1 MANELKSTFLR
12 SKMNKDLDA
21 RILPPGE
28 YRDGE
33 NIAISRSEGAD
44 VGALENILGNKLV
57 SDFGITAIG
66 VETIGMYT
74 DNGNNRIFLFM
85 TNYTDS
91 SSDQLSNRASVDSY
105 CSIIVYDFDDENYEV
120 LVEGSFL
127 NFSKTQPIYGINL
140 LEDLLFWTDDRNQPR
155 RIDILKALDAPATS
169 PNPYYQLEENISVA
183 KYYPFSTP
191 ETYEEITVTVKAIT
205 TVLNFDGSNLNAAAT
220 GLGTIPFVPPVDY
233 PQTKYNTI
241 CEIQGD
247 LPNIKLHPGLKFYVK
262 SSTPNGGYGSLDT
275 FTTWPFYNEIKNYP
289 IEWAM
294 QSLHGGAPTPFPWPM
309 YDMNSAPNPPRA
321 EYEEESGYSDR
332 WMSVSKE
339 YASNPNALFRAN
351 TPGGPITSKDD
362 TATGATQDLHS
373 LDYQENYLKW
383 FYPNIPFLDTSTGEE
398 WEGEV
403 ELVFIV
409 PKLRNKT
416 DRWLPSTYRI
426 RLNDIEQADITTD
439 LAYAPEK
446 GLASQ
451 GYHEDGMPAI
461 GLIATSP
468 NAQWLPRNTL
478 GSISGINEAWLANE
492 MVLIAGTTNTVNY
505 LTDYQ
510 KSVGLGLLNVTL
522 NPLNGYGIGP
532 KLGPAITTAPGYTIP
547 LRTYAKW
554 YFQPGMKIDCPLF
567 TDPNVTLVIDQIFP
581 NGAFPDNTGPDSN
594 LGTFLISVHG
604 EDRDGNFLTHW
615 VTPDMEEYL
624 YDGSYGGIYLDLSFP
639 NPYYEQNFGGDTFYL
654 DEKFCRLAYR
664 YKFDSGEYSLISPFT
679 QCLFQP
685 KNKGYYL
692 KGKNKW
698 DYDTAGVAFLTVGD
712 AEPTSDIEDVSQTTL
727 NKLYE
732 NSLEQVQILIES
744 PVIGVDNIPFNEIGE
759 KLKIESLEIIF
770 NESDSTALKVLK
782 SIPVS
787 DPAITTNATNV
798 FTYTWEGDKPYSTLP
813 AKEVVRV
820 SDKVPIKALAQEIAG
835 NRVIYG
841 NFVNRHS
848 SPEFLNYDIGI
859 SRKYTVDDE
868 FTSFSTESYPNHTLK
883 QNRSYQVGIVLSDK
897 YGRQSDVILA
907 PSEIST
913 LEANSQIFSGDTFK
927 AKYLTIEE
935 AVDVLPQ
942 GRNITDWVG
951 NSIKILFND
960 VIPKEIAGLDGYPG
974 LYTDQGG
981 VVNVVVNNGG
991 VGYTAAKN
999 VPTTTLSSLG
1009 VGLTVDITETGGI
1022 IDGIFINQPGK
1033 GYEVGDTVNV
1043 NQDGNVSAIL
1053 EITETSAA
1061 NPLGWYSYKVVVKQQ
1076 EQDYYNLYLPQI
1088 LNGEPLSDPG
1098 VSPPYLNRVGV
1109 ESKFVFSTLGDNI
1122 NKIPREVN
1130 ESNQFVDYVTSKTKL
1145 FPRVSQ
1151 FGGEQSTWGIF
1162 GVGLSS
1168 WGSST
1173 NIKTGNVFNDENAD
1187 GVVNLGSF
1195 NNIYNIDP
1203 ATPPSYSLLQYILY
1217 KQQDNPY
1224 ITIGTNSPGR
1234 SPFLLSY
1241 LYSPGGIAGLFYD
1254 GAEVNYD
1261 GYIETTGVGTTHYS
1275 GSSSAI
1281 SQGAFNSGIGVVETS
1296 PFVSKLDI
1304 FYETSTSGKINDLNY
1319 LIETNADENIPYDL
1333 RIENALW
1340 TENLDPLYWSLWRIN
1355 GLPSPVPVAGA
1366 DPWISKI
1373 TPQNALGL
1381 TIPLADVVSV
1391 DMSVVDNLGVDRS
1404 NEFLISNN
1412 VSGTSTYGIYLDNG
1426 QDGGLTY
1433 LESPSQAHDFT
1444 FTITVETLAEIPTDP
1459 NNVKVFNFSRSY
1471 TNARPDLSQSGS
1483 NPRGGPA
1490 PLDPPIL
1497 KADETGIVWGKIID
1511 PTGMSGPWGTNI
1523 AAVNGGMRT
1532 WYNTIGG
1539 IPGLGLQEDI
1549 AQQLKWSIIS
1559 CINQTDLQDYK
1570 NNISFTQGSN
1580 GYITNPNPPGNPQQW
1595 QNEQAIQVDTPLPAG
1610 DYQVV
1615 YQIIDANNNDS
1626 EGGQIIYEYPTTEG
1640 FGPLQF
1646 TIDPV

>member
-1 MANELKSTFLR
+1 
-12 SKMNKDLDA
+12 MNKDLDA

-66 VETIGMYT
+66 VETIGMHT

-105 CSIIVYDFDDENYEV
+105 CSIIVYDFDDDNYEV

-155 RIDILKALDAPATS
+155 RIDILKALNAPATS
-169 PNPYYQLEENISVA
+169 GNPYYQIEENISVA

-205 TVLNFDGSNLNAAAT
+205 TVLNVDGSNLDAGAT
-220 GLGTIPFVPPVDY
+220 GAGTIPFVPPVDY

-262 SSTPNGGYGSLDT
+262 SSTPDGGYGSLDT

-289 IEWAM
+289 IEWAQ
-294 QSLHGGAPTPFPWPM
+294 QSLHGGVPGTPFPWSM
-309 YDMNSAPNPPRA
+309 YSMAGPNFPQA
-321 EYEEESGYSDR
+321 QYDTESGYGNR

-362 TATGATQDLHS
+362 TATGATQDLPS

-426 RLNDIEQADITTD
+426 RLNDIEKADSTID
-439 LAYAPEK
+439 LPYAPEK

-451 GYHEDGMPAI
+451 GYHQDGMDAVSL
-461 GLIATSP
+461 GATAPSH
-468 NAQWLPRNTL
+468 NWLPRNTL
-478 GSISGINEAWLANE
+478 GSNPNINESWLANE

-532 KLGPAITTAPGYTIP
+532 KLGSAITTDPGHTIP

-581 NGAFPDNTGPDSN
+581 NGAFPNNTPPDSN

-604 EDRDGNFLTHW
+604 EDKDGNFLTHW

-624 YDGSYGGIYLDLSFP
+624 YDAVYGGIYLDLSFP
-639 NPYYEQNFGGDTFYL
+639 NPYYEQNYGGDTFYL

-698 DYDTAGVAFLTVGD
+698 DYDTFGVAFLAVGD
-712 AEPTSDIEDVSQTTL
+712 TEPVSDIEKVSQTTL
-727 NKLYE
+727 NGLYE
-732 NSLEQVQILIES
+732 NSLEQIQILIDS
-744 PVIGVDNIPFNEIGE
+744 PVIGVNNIPFNEIGE

-798 FTYTWEGDKPYSTLP
+798 FTYTWEGDKPYNTLP
-813 AKEVVRV
+813 AKEAVRV
-820 SDKVPIKALAQEIAG
+820 SDKVPIKALAQEMAG
-835 NRVIYG
+835 NRIIYG

-848 SPEFLNYDIGI
+848 SPEFLDYDIGI

-981 VVNVVVNNGG
+981 VVTVDIDAFGT
-991 VGYTAAKN
+991 GYTKFQKN
-999 VPTTTLSSLG
+999 VPTITTLG
-1009 VGLTVDITETGGI
+1009 IGEGLTVDLTVALGAVTGV
-1022 IDGIFINQPGK
+1022 FINQPGK
-1033 GYEVGDTVNV
+1033 GYEIGDTVSITTGG
-1043 NQDGNVSAIL
+1043 GNAIL
-1053 EITETSAA
+1053 KITEITPA
-1061 NPLGWYSYKVVVKQQ
+1061 NPLGWYSYKIVVKQQ

-1088 LNGEPLSDPG
+1088 LNGEPLTSLVVAP
-1098 VSPPYLNRVGV
+1098 LFNRVGV
-1109 ESKFVFSTLGDNI
+1109 DSKIVFSTLGDNI

-1130 ESNQFVDYVTSKTKL
+1130 ESNQFVTYVTSKTKL

-1151 FGGEQSTWGIF
+1151 FAGNQSTWGLF
-1162 GVGLSS
+1162 GGAAAWTSGV
-1168 WGSST
+1168 T
-1173 NIKTGNVFNDENAD
+1173 IKTGNVFNDENAD

-1195 NNIYNIDP
+1195 NNIYNTDP
-1203 ATPPSYSLLQYILY
+1203 GITPSYALIEYILY

-1234 SPFLLSY
+1234 SPFLLPY
-1241 LYSPGGIAGLFYD
+1241 LYSPGGWFADSYD
-1254 GAEVNYD
+1254 GAEVNYNAYLEPS
-1261 GYIETTGVGTTHYS
+1261 GTGTTYYS
-1275 GSSSAI
+1275 ASPSPY
-1281 SQGAFNSGIGVVETS
+1281 SQGAFNSGIGVIETS

-1319 LIETNADENIPYDL
+1319 LIETNADENIPYDI
-1333 RIENALW
+1333 RVENAIW

-1373 TPQNALGL
+1373 TPQNAAGL
-1381 TIPLADVVSV
+1381 TIPLVDVVSI
-1391 DMSVVDNLGVDRS
+1391 DMSVVDGLGVDRS
-1404 NEFLISNN
+1404 TEFLLSNN
-1412 VSGTSTYGIYLDNG
+1412 VSGTSTYSIYLDNG

-1433 LESPSQAHDFT
+1433 FESPSQTHDFT
-1444 FTITVETLAEIPTDP
+1444 FTITVETLAELPTDP
-1459 NNVKVFNFSRSY
+1459 NHTKVFNFSRSY
-1471 TNARPDLSQSGS
+1471 TNARPDLTHLGS
-1483 NPRGGPA
+1483 NPRGGPI
-1490 PLDPPIL
+1490 PLDPPNL
-1497 KADETGIVWGKIID
+1497 KADETGIVWGQIID
-1511 PTGMSGPWGTNI
+1511 PTGMSGPWGSNI

-1532 WYNTIGG
+1532 YFSSIGG
-1539 IPGLGLQEDI
+1539 IPGLGQQEDI
-1549 AQQLKWSIIS
+1549 AQQLKWSIVS
-1559 CINQTDLQDYK
+1559 CINQTDLLDYK
-1570 NNISFTQGSN
+1570 NNISFTQGGN

-1595 QNEQAIQVDTPLPAG
+1595 ENTQAIQVDTPLPVG
-1610 DYQVV
+1610 DYRVV

-1626 EGGQIIYEYPTTEG
+1626 DGGQIIYEYPTTEG
-1640 FGPLQF
+1640 FAVDYLEF

>member
-44 VGALENILGNKLV
+44 VGALENVLGNKLI

-85 TNYTDS
+85 TNYTDT
-91 SSDQLSNRASVDSY
+91 SSDQLSNRASVNSY
-105 CSIIVYDFDDENYEV
+105 CSIIVYDFDDDNYEV

-155 RIDILKALDAPATS
+155 RIDTLKALDAPATS
-169 PNPYYQLEENISVA
+169 PNPYYQIEENISVA

-205 TVLNFDGSNLNAAAT
+205 TVLNVDGSDLDADSDKAPN
-220 GLGTIPFVPPVDY
+220 PWEPPVDY

-262 SSTPNGGYGSLDT
+262 SSTPNGGYGSLNT

-289 IEWAM
+289 IEWGM
-294 QSLHGGAPTPFPWPM
+294 QSLHGGVPGTPFPWSM
-309 YDMNSAPNPPRA
+309 YSMTLITPQAQ
-321 EYEEESGYSDR
+321 YVLESGFSKR

-351 TPGGPITSKDD
+351 NGASVLTKDD
-362 TATGATQDLHS
+362 GPDGVTQDLPS

-383 FYPNIPFLDTSTGEE
+383 FYPNIPFLDTDTGEE
-398 WEGEV
+398 WKGEV

-416 DRWLPSTYRI
+416 DRWLPSTYR
-426 RLNDIEQADITTD
+426 LKLYNIEKADDAVD
-439 LAYAPEK
+439 LAYGPADK

-451 GYHEDGMPAI
+451 GYHEDGMPGI
-461 GLIATSP
+461 GLIATAP
-468 NAQWLPRNTL
+468 GPEWLPRNTL
-478 GSISGINEAWLANE
+478 GATSGINEAWLENE
-492 MVLIAGTTNTVNY
+492 MVLNTLPNTVDY

-510 KSVGLGLLNVTL
+510 KSVGLGLLSVNLQV
-522 NPLNGYGIGP
+522 LNGYGIGP
-532 KLGPAITTAPGYTIP
+532 QYNFGPGNTIP

-581 NGAFPDNTGPDSN
+581 NGAFPYDPDHE
-594 LGTFLISVHG
+594 GEFLISVHG
-604 EDRDGNFLTHW
+604 EDKDGNFLTHW
-615 VTPDMEEYL
+615 VTPDMEDYL
-624 YDGSYGGIYLDLSFP
+624 DSIYLDLSFP

-698 DYDTAGVAFLTVGD
+698 DYDTLGVAFLAVGD
-712 AEPTSDIEDVSQTTL
+712 TEPTSDIEDVSQTTL
-727 NKLYE
+727 NGLYE
-732 NSLEQVQILIES
+732 NSLEQVQILIDS

-759 KLKIESLEIIF
+759 KLKIKSLEIIF
-770 NESDSTALKVLK
+770 NESDSTALKILK

-798 FTYTWEGDKPYSTLP
+798 FTYTWEGDKPYNTLP

-820 SDKVPIKALAQEIAG
+820 SDKVPIKALAQETAG

-848 SPEFLNYDIGI
+848 SPEFLNYDIGV

-981 VVNVVVNNGG
+981 VIAVNINNGG
-991 VGYTAAKN
+991 GTYTAAKN
-999 VPTTTLSSLG
+999 LPTTTLSGLG
-1009 VGLTVDITETGGI
+1009 IGLTVDITQTGGI

-1033 GYEVGDTVNV
+1033 GYEIGDTVNV

-1053 EITETSAA
+1053 EITEISAA

-1088 LNGEPLSDPG
+1088 LNGEPLKNITISA
-1098 VSPPYLNRVGV
+1098 PYFDRVFV
-1109 ESKFVFSTLGDNI
+1109 DSKFVTSTLGDNV

-1151 FGGEQSTWGIF
+1151 FGGTQSTWGLFFAASGTWDAGTI
-1162 GVGLSS
+1162 
-1168 WGSST
+1168 
-1173 NIKTGNVFNDENAD
+1173 NTGNVFNDENAD
-1187 GVVNLGSF
+1187 GVINLGSF
-1195 NNIYNIDP
+1195 NNIYNTSP
-1203 ATPPSYSLLQYILY
+1203 AGTPSYSLIEYILY

-1224 ITIGTNSPGR
+1224 ITIGTNSPDR
-1234 SPFLLSY
+1234 NPFLLPF
-1241 LYSPGGIAGLFYD
+1241 LYSPGGTYADSYD
-1254 GAEVNYD
+1254 GAEVNYSAYLEPS
-1261 GYIETTGVGTTHYS
+1261 GIGTTYYS
-1275 GSSSAI
+1275 SVTSPI
-1281 SQGAFNSGIGVVETS
+1281 SQGAFNSGIGVIETS

-1333 RIENALW
+1333 RIENATW
-1340 TENLDPLYWSLWRIN
+1340 TENLDPLYWSLWRISA
-1355 GLPSPVPVAGA
+1355 LPGTVPIAGA
-1366 DPWISKI
+1366 DPWISKV
-1373 TPQNALGL
+1373 TPKNAAGL

-1391 DMSVVDNLGVDRS
+1391 DMSVVDSLGVDRS
-1404 NEFLISNN
+1404 TEFLISNN
-1412 VSGTSTYGIYLDNG
+1412 VSGTSTYSIYLDNG

-1433 LESPSQAHDFT
+1433 LESPSQTHNFT

-1459 NNVKVFNFSRSY
+1459 NNTKVFNFNRSY
-1471 TNARPDLSQSGS
+1471 TNERPDLTALGS
-1483 NPRGGPA
+1483 NPRGGVGEPPA
-1490 PLDPPIL
+1490 LT
-1497 KADETGIVWGKIID
+1497 ASETGTVWGQIID
-1511 PTGMSGPWGTNI
+1511 PTGMGGPWGINI

-1532 WYNTIGG
+1532 AYTTIGG

-1559 CINQTDLQDYK
+1559 CINQTDLLDYK

-1580 GYITNPNPPGNPQQW
+1580 GYISNANPPGNPQQW
-1595 QNEQAIQVDTPLPAG
+1595 ENKQAIQVDTPLPEG
-1610 DYQVV
+1610 DYHVV
-1615 YQIIDANNNDS
+1615 YRIIDANDNDS
-1626 EGGQIIYEYPTTEG
+1626 DGGQIIYEYPTTEG

-1646 TIDPV
+1646 TIDP